1 MTSSS
6 DQSEKGKP
14 KEKYISHQVKKTE
27 DPPILSILRD
37 DQEDDIPTDQKPH
50 IVTPAELITNK
61 ELSPD
66 EKKLELQR
74 MWGRK
79 GGKKSAKKTTKWK
92 DKFIEVS
99 RQLAAIGVPETDIAA
114 LFQVTQGTFTQWKR
128 AHRPLREALKEGD
141 SMKRSNLIMQ
151 MQATASSGI
160 FQMQMFLAKNWLGMS
175 DRQDGKAG
183 TDQPIIYKSY
193 IPKEKGLPAV
203 DPGSVKT
210 TSKKLQD
217 RE

>member
-1 MTSSS
+1 M
-6 DQSEKGKP
+6 P
-14 KEKYISHQVKKTE
+14 KQKYISHQPKKAE
-27 DPPILSILRD
+27 DPPSLSIL
-37 DQEDDIPTDQKPH
+37 QEDEDEGTPEDQKPH

-151 MQATASSGI
+151 MQATAAGGI

-175 DRQDGKAG
+175 DRQDLKAG
-183 TDQPIIYKSY
+183 TDQPIIYKSM
-193 IPKEKGLPAV
+193 IPREKGLPEV